1 MTLPKKRNLHL
12 AVRKLTENRKAW
24 IIACK
29 SMYIHQTL
37 PPHEKKTKKQ
47 NKENPKQLNER
58 HNNHYLHI
66 LLLLASPIMLR
77 FVLSGKNI
85 ID

>member
-1 MTLPKKRNLHL
+1 MTLTKKRNLHL
-12 AVRKLTENRKAW
+12 AVRKLTENRKTW

-37 PPHEKKTKKQ
+37 PTHEKKKK
-47 NKENPKQLNER
+47 KRKKKLNEG

-66 LLLLASPIMLR
+66 LLLLASPIMLQ